1 MVKTRSRIHWR
12 VLPPNKVHLNVQNVW
27 VSNSVAN
34 NVDKLKYQSLVNMD
48 GFGLKWN
55 CDGFWW
61 AVPQVIFLHKFSK
74 LDLYS
79 VYGYITTSPW
89 LQVLNIF
96 QNCTF
101 STYSLLSQVLQC
113 DIWSTPIC
121 QMIFPISTCQQDISG
136 TNSLRTYFLPF
147 PIFLNSSSSVGNHL
161 FQ

>member
-89 LQVLNIF
+89 LGPVHILRNTWWGGGGLP
-96 QNCTF
+96 N
-101 STYSLLSQVLQC
+101 LLQYYIGGSSKFITILQF
-113 DIWSTPIC
+113 WKEN
-121 QMIFPISTCQQDISG
+121 G
-136 TNSLRTYFLPF
+136 RL
-147 PIFLNSSSSVGNHL
+147 
-161 FQ
+161 